1 MHLHGIPPLNVKK
14 SPLLN
19 LKGYTLWLTSCV
31 NRSTL
36 YRELMAGQE
45 SNYQFRLVWVYS
57 VTHVHNCNRGAEER
71 NG

>member
-1 MHLHGIPPLNVKK
+1 MHFHVIPPLNVKK

-36 YRELMAGQE
+36 YRELMA
-45 SNYQFRLVWVYS
+45 
-57 VTHVHNCNRGAEER
+57 
-71 NG
+71 